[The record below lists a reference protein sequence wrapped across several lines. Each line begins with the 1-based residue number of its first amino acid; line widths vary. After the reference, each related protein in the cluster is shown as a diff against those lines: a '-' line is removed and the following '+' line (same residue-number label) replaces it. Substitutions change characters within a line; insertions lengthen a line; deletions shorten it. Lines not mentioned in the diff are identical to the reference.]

1 MGGIHP
7 TAIVDPAARID
18 PGATV
23 GPYCIIGPDVTIG
36 PGCAVGPHAVVQG
49 DTVLGPDNKI
59 GPFSSIGMPPQ
70 DLKYKGEKTRLR
82 VGRGNTFRE
91 YVNVSTGS
99 VDGNLE
105 TVIGDANLFMCYVH
119 VAHDCAIGS
128 HTILANTATL
138 AGHITI
144 GDYAVIGGLSAI
156 HQFVHIGAHAMVGG
170 GAMVA
175 QDVPPY
181 VTAVG
186 DRAKPAGV
194 NSRGISRRGFSPG
207 AIAAIKVAYRY
218 VYREKLTLHDALARI
233 ETELVPAHP
242 ELAVFVSFCRGST
255 RGIIRD

>member
-7 TAIVDPAARID
+7 TAIIDPAARID
-18 PGATV
+18 PGASV
-23 GPYCIIGPDVTIG
+23 GPYCVVGPDVQVG
-36 PGCAVGPHAVVQG
+36 PGCVIGPHVVLAG
-49 DTVLGPDNKI
+49 DTVLGPDNAV
-59 GPFSSIGMPPQ
+59 GPFSTIGMTPQ
-70 DLKYKGEKTRLR
+70 DLKYRGEKTRLR

-99 VDGNLE
+99 VDGSFE
-105 TVIGDANLFMCYVH
+105 TVIGDHNLFMSYVH
-119 VAHDCAIGS
+119 VAHDCVVGS
-128 HTILANTATL
+128 HTIFANTATL

-144 GDYAVIGGLSAI
+144 GDHAVIGGLSAI
-156 HQFVHIGAHAMVGG
+156 HQFVHVGAHAMIGG

-194 NSRGISRRGFSPG
+194 NTRGISRRGFDP
-207 AIAAIKVAYRY
+207 ATIAAIKTAYRY
-218 VYREKLTLHDALARI
+218 VYRERLALAAACDRI
-233 ETELVPAHP
+233 DAELVPAHP
-242 ELAVFVSFCRGST
+242 ALAIFTAFCRAST